1 MLTPRKSARI
11 RAMMMMELINLTI
24 CVGFVSVW
32 VLVGS
37 VLVRD

>member
-1 MLTPRKSARI
+1 ML
-11 RAMMMMELINLTI
+11 MMELINLTI

-37 VLVRD
+37 VLIREQ